1 MASTQKK
8 KKSILASGLALSF
21 FTLISRVLGLIREIT
36 KAALMGTSQLSDAF
50 GVAFM
55 LPNLFR
61 RLFAENSISVAFI
74 PTFRSY
80 LDDEKKEKKEIQEFL
95 SATLSLVS
103 LATTITVII
112 GIVFA
117 PKIALLFSKH
127 NSSDIILETSLLTRI
142 MFPYL
147 FVISIAAFFQG
158 ILNAHH
164 IFSPS
169 GFTPIL
175 FNIIVIACSYLLSD
189 FAGNP
194 ARAMA
199 IGVLFGG
206 IVQAL
211 FQLPFVLRQGWKL
224 SLRGLKKTFSN
235 PGTRRVLLLI
245 APTIIGMAAYQLNDF
260 VSSIIAKNTGIGV
273 LSSIQYSLRLQELI
287 LGIFAVTLGTIILP
301 HLSSL
306 AQREKWQE
314 YNHMLLTALKLIALI
329 TIPITFFSILFRD
342 NLIIL
347 IYKTKEFSDDSVR
360 LTSGVF
366 FFHILGL
373 FFIAANR
380 ILSPAFYA
388 QSNAKLPT
396 YAGIIGF
403 AFNIILALILS
414 KPMEGNGIALALSI
428 ASFINTIA
436 LFIFLKKIKNMN
448 ASSLSIQVLGYLIKL
463 SLLSFIAIIPVY
475 LIKTKLLSIFSMHNK
490 IIAQAI
496 PMAIAAMIFFSLGIL
511 LLLVTKDSLI
521 LSVINKITQKIKE
534 IFFRKRI

>member
-1 MASTQKK
+1 MVDTKTKK
-8 KKSILASGLALSF
+8 KNILASGLSLSF
-21 FTLISRVLGLIREIT
+21 FTLISRILGLIREIT

-80 LDDEKKEKKEIQEFL
+80 LDDDKKEKSEIQTFL

-103 LATTITVII
+103 LATTITVIL
-112 GIVFA
+112 GIIFA
-117 PKIALLFSKH
+117 PQMAVLFSKH
-127 NSSDIILETSLLTRI
+127 NSADIISETALLTRI

-175 FNIIVIACSYLLSD
+175 FNIIVIASSYLLID
-189 FAGNP
+189 YAGNP

-199 IGVLFGG
+199 IGVILGG
-206 IVQAL
+206 TVQAL
-211 FQLPFVLRQGWKL
+211 FQLPFVLKQGWKI
-224 SLRGLKKTFSN
+224 SLTGLKKTLSN
-235 PGTRRVLLLI
+235 PGTKRVLRLI

-260 VSSIIAKNTGIGV
+260 VSSIIAKNTGIGI

-287 LGIFAVTLGTIILP
+287 LGIFAVTVGTIILP
-301 HLSSL
+301 DLSSL
-306 AQREKWQE
+306 AKREKWQD
-314 YNHMLLTALKLIALI
+314 YNKMLLSALKLIALI
-329 TIPITFFSILFRD
+329 TIPITFFSILFRE

-347 IYKTKEFSDDSVR
+347 IYKTNQFSDESVA

-366 FFHILGL
+366 FFHIIGL
-373 FFIAANR
+373 FCIAANR

-403 AFNIILALILS
+403 ACNIILALILS
-414 KPMEGNGIALALSI
+414 RSMGGNGIALALSI
-428 ASFINTIA
+428 ASFINSIA
-436 LFIFLKKIKNMN
+436 LLFFLHR
-448 ASSLSIQVLGYLIKL
+448 LSHMQAVFLTKQIIGYTIKL
-463 SLLSFIAIIPVY
+463 ALLSLIAIAPVY
-475 LIKTKLLSIFSMHNK
+475 LIKNRLLSIFSGYNK
-490 IIAQAI
+490 LIAQAV
-496 PMAIAAMIFFSLGIL
+496 PMAIATLIFFSLGIL
-511 LLLVTKDSLI
+511 LLLLTKDSLL
-521 LSVINKITQKIKE
+521 LSIAKKIKQKI
-534 IFFRKRI
+534 FQNGR

>member
-1 MASTQKK
+1 MAETKKK

-21 FTLISRVLGLIREIT
+21 FTLISRILGLIREIT

-80 LDDEKKEKKEIQEFL
+80 LDDEKKEKSEIQDFL

-103 LATTITVII
+103 LATTITVIL
-112 GIVFA
+112 GIIFA
-117 PKIALLFSKH
+117 PKIAVLFSKH
-127 NSSDIILETSLLTRI
+127 NSPEMISETALLTRI

-147 FVISIAAFFQG
+147 LVISIAAFFQG

-164 IFSPS
+164 VFSPS

-175 FNIIVIACSYLLSD
+175 FNIIVIACSYLLID
-189 FAGNP
+189 YAGNP

-199 IGVLFGG
+199 IGVMFGG

-211 FQLPFVLRQGWKL
+211 FQLPFVLKFGWKI
-224 SLRGLKKTFSN
+224 SFRGLKKTFTN
-235 PGTRRVLLLI
+235 PGTRRVLCLI

-260 VSSIIAKNTGIGV
+260 VSSIIAKNTGIGI

-301 HLSSL
+301 HLASL
-306 AQREKWQE
+306 AKRKEWE
-314 YNHMLLTALKLIALI
+314 AYNKMLLTALKLIALI
-329 TIPITFFSILFRD
+329 TIPIMFFSILFRD

-347 IYKTKEFSDDSVR
+347 IYKTNQFSDESVA

-403 AFNIILALILS
+403 AFNIVLALLLS
-414 KPMEGNGIALALSI
+414 RLMGGNGIALALSI
-428 ASFINTIA
+428 ASLINTIA
-436 LFIFLKKIKNMN
+436 LFVFLKKIEQMEAKRL
-448 ASSLSIQVLGYLIKL
+448 SLESLGYALKL
-463 SLLSFIAIIPVY
+463 ALFSIIALIPVY
-475 LIKTKLLSIFSMHNK
+475 LIKTQLIRIFSSYNK
-490 IIAQAI
+490 LIAQAL
-496 PMAIAAMIFFSLGIL
+496 PMTIAALLFFGLGFIL
-511 LLLVTKDSLI
+511 LLLTKDSLLLI
-521 LSVINKITQKIKE
+521 AIKQIKE
-534 IFFRKRI
+534 KLHRKRK